1 VKVLRKTVLAI
12 VIVFLCSI
20 ACFYTPSALGRYV
33 ECVVNGGFEQDFD
46 GWFNQGAEIDN
57 ETAHSGSKSATVAY
71 SQSFSQYFDP
81 AVPSGF
87 VVAFTFWVKRAEG
100 SGNSLGI
107 TVEFNEEDG
116 QGRKDAYTFVS
127 QTDVPADDQWH
138 FINLTDWL
146 SEVSEFRGITR
157 IVFGCGS
164 YNWLQWWVDDVSLL
178 LYEEEEEPPSTIP
191 SDVTFN
197 IQSVD
202 VGVVAPGSSKPV
214 SLPFTASSPFVLT
227 NFRLEGNAA
236 SYVEPSFLTPKQ
248 FSRSGSFQLFL
259 KVPSDA
265 QSGTYTVKVYATAN
279 VGGYMVSS
287 SAILTFKVESGAGS
301 IVDFFGHFMESV
313 KLAWER
319 LTGNPGILLLLL
331 LMVLALGYYALRRR

>member
-1 VKVLRKTVLAI
+1 LEGESVSRKTVLAI
-12 VIVFLCSI
+12 VIVFLCLT
-20 ACFYTPSALGRYV
+20 ACFYTPPALGRYV
-33 ECVVNGGFEQDFD
+33 ERVVNGSFEQGFD
-46 GWFNQGAEIDN
+46 GWFNQGAGIDN

-71 SQSFSQYFDP
+71 SQFFSQYFTP
-81 AVPSGF
+81 AVPSWF
-87 VVAFTFWVKRAEG
+87 VASFTFWVKRAEG

-107 TVEFNEEDG
+107 TVEFDEEDWR
-116 QGRKDAYTFVS
+116 GRLDAYTSVS
-127 QTDVPADDQWH
+127 QTNVPADDQWH

-146 SEVSEFRGITR
+146 SEVSESRGITR

-178 LYEEEEEPPSTIP
+178 LYEEEEEPPSEPPSTIP

-202 VGVVAPGSSKPV
+202 VGVVAPGGSKPV

-227 NFRLEGNAA
+227 NFRLEGNGA

-248 FSRSGSFQLFL
+248 FSSRGSFQLFL

-279 VGGYMVSS
+279 VGGYMASS
-287 SAILTFKVESGAGS
+287 SATLTFKVESGAGS
-301 IVDFFGHFMESV
+301 IGDFFGHFMESV
-313 KLAWER
+313 KLAWKR
-319 LTGNPGILLLLL
+319 LTGNR
-331 LMVLALGYYALRRR
+331 AFFCFYF